1 MSTSFQWSKRSPL
14 MVRKRLFGAIFKL
27 NPFQD
32 RLGTNTGISVEGKK
46 AFSAGAAHTSLLLTN
61 WGFHESAGRPHVD
74 SMQLLLDMYGVGHG
88 ILRCGKRGFLSR
100 FIQKTNICQDRLG
113 TNIGGG

>member
-1 MSTSFQWSKRSPL
+1 
-14 MVRKRLFGAIFKL
+14 MVRKTPFLSHFKL
-27 NPFQD
+27 KPIYQD

-88 ILRCGKRGFLSR
+88 ILRCGNHVFWSR
-100 FIQKTNICQDRLG
+100 FYTKIRIFAKTGSGQ
-113 TNIGGG
+113 T